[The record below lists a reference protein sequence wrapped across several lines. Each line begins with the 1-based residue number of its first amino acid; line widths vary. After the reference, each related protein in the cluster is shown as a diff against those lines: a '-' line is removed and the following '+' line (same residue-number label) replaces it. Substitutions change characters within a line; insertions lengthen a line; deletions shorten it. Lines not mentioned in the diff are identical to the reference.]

1 MHEGFRLKRSP
12 FYCEKKMSKDLVFKV
27 VLQADTKDYVS
38 NVKQSE
44 STTKAVF
51 DAIKKEADKLRQA
64 SAETSKQIGDIVPAT
79 TQQKVEQLVTE
90 LHAATMAIDSLGDDA
105 ITSADNLKQMGDYGK
120 RALNDLQ
127 EELSKARLNL
137 NLLSATKATPA
148 DIEQAQRQVKELELG
163 VKQTKI
169 ALDGFSASATKS
181 AKDVD
186 EVGSRSTET
195 AIQVAQLD
203 NALDKT
209 NQELQQTDTVAQ
221 KASNEIAGL
230 KTGFNAVTGALAA
243 LGIGATA
250 QEIAQ
255 TADAWAG
262 LNARIK
268 IAVGEHGNAQQAMAD
283 VVEIAKETNSNLTAT
298 GDLYA
303 RLTKIGQEM
312 AIPQDQV
319 LSLTK
324 TINQAIQVSGGS
336 ADSAQ
341 ATITQLQQALSSGV
355 LRGDEFNSMME
366 QSPRLTQAMADGLGV
381 TTGELRKMA
390 NEGQLTT
397 DVVTKSLLSQ
407 SEAIQKE
414 FSTFP
419 LTIGSSIENL
429 KTSWTVFIGE
439 LDQTNGISTKVAESL
454 TWVANNLDSI
464 ATAFEVAGRAFLAYK
479 ALNIAMTFIEKA
491 NNIKLASLAIA
502 QESTAIATNT
512 QAQIANARATTATAT
527 AKSGLATASKSASSA
542 VVASNT
548 ATSGSIGM
556 LIGRLGAL
564 GVAVTAMG
572 LLIPTVFQPLG
583 TAIGEGIAKLQ
594 GYSDATEEAEFH
606 NRMWAIETKVAADMQ
621 KEYAQAAA
629 EATIKTYAL
638 SKDAQTL
645 VEKFQQLTKDGKPTS
660 EALKEV
666 GESMKFN
673 SLTGIN
679 DAVSALN
686 MLERTGKITGQELR
700 STLKAALVNEDLVV
714 FQTNAKAAFAG
725 TAQEA
730 NKMAQVTQAAMEL
743 ALERTG
749 LSTEQLKGQFTK
761 TFQSANND
769 IQTVIDHLDEYK
781 AQGIDTGLA
790 LSASLNKAIDT
801 AQSRKELDYA
811 KAKLI
816 ELGDQGKISGE
827 QVVYG
832 LNLIEEKAK
841 GLPAVLDPVAA
852 SFAAL
857 GIKTKQELNDT
868 ADVSQRNFEV
878 VRNSGMATAEGIK
891 QAYTKMLEAAIAT
904 GDKAQIAAVQAKA
917 ASQGLR
923 VEIDA
928 TGKASV
934 KSMDELSNS
943 VENVGR
949 TASGSAANGFRE
961 LGRVAKQEAEDVA
974 ETWDEALSRIDK
986 ERKAQSAQT
995 ATNLGNALTANAEMA
1010 QDFYNQLIAG
1020 GMAEGRAEALK
1031 KEAMVIMGNQLRDV
1045 LNGGTAQTRI
1055 DALTGS
1061 NTSKDWMDNIL
1072 KGQKRPGSVS
1082 SPKTPSV
1089 QAPNVNTS
1097 VANVPSSSAKT
1108 VTYKIEFG
1116 GKSLELAGD
1125 PSQQNLMND
1134 FLSELE
1140 QLNRAR

>member
-1 MHEGFRLKRSP
+1 MTGKELRFK
-12 FYCEKKMSKDLVFKV
+12 LV
-27 VLQADTKDYVS
+27 LDADTKNYVQ
-38 NVKQSE
+38 NTKQSGE
-44 STTKAVF
+44 VTKQVF
-51 DAIKKEADKLRQA
+51 DSIRAEADKLRQA

-105 ITSADNLKQMGDYGK
+105 ITSADNLKQMGDYGQ

-163 VKQTKI
+163 VKQAKI
-169 ALDGFSASATKS
+169 AVDGFSASATKS

-186 EVGSRSTET
+186 EVGNSSTET
-195 AIQVAQLD
+195 AIQVAKLD

-341 ATITQLQQALSSGV
+341 AAITQLQQALSSGV

-390 NEGQLTT
+390 NEGKLTT

-414 FSTFP
+414 FSAFP

-439 LDQTNGISTKVAESL
+439 MDQANGISAKVAESIK
-454 TWVANNLDSI
+454 WVAENLDTIVSTLKI
-464 ATAFEVAGRAFLAYK
+464 AAQAFIAYK
-479 ALNIAMTFIEKA
+479 ALNIANVFIDKA
-491 NNIKLASLAIA
+491 AGVRAASLAIT
-502 QESTAIATNT
+502 QETASVVANT
-512 QAQIANARATTATAT
+512 QAQLANATAT
-527 AKSGLATASKSASSA
+527 RAAAAAKTGLATSSTASGRAVAASSA
-542 VVASNT
+542 TTV
-548 ATSGSIGM
+548 TSLGAIV
-556 LIGRLGAL
+556 GRLGAL

-572 LLIPTVFQPLG
+572 VLIPTVFQPLG
-583 TAIGEGIAKLQ
+583 TWIGEGIAKLQ
-594 GYSDATEEAEFH
+594 GYSDATEDAEFH

-700 STLKAALVNEDLVV
+700 STLKAALINEDLTV

-725 TAQEA
+725 TAQES
-730 NKMAQVTQAAMEL
+730 NKMAQVVQVAMEL

-749 LSTEQLKGQFTK
+749 ISTEQLKGQFSK
-761 TFQSANND
+761 TFMSANND
-769 IQTVIDHLDEYK
+769 IQVLIDNLGEYK
-781 AQGIDTGLA
+781 AQGVDTGLA
-790 LSASLNKAIDT
+790 LTASLGNAIDT
-801 AQSRKELDYA
+801 AQSRQELDYA

-857 GIKTKQELNDT
+857 GIQTREQLQAT
-868 ADVSQRNFEV
+868 ADSSVRNFNV
-878 VRNSGMATAEGIK
+878 VSKSGQATAEGIK

-943 VENVGR
+943 VEKVGR
-949 TASGSAANGFRE
+949 TARGSAADGFRE

-995 ATNLGNALTANAEMA
+995 AQNLGNALTANAEIA

-1020 GMAEGRAEALK
+1020 GMDASRAEALK
-1031 KEAMVIMGNQLRDV
+1031 EEAMVKMGNQLRDV

-1055 DALTGS
+1055 DALTGRNS
-1061 NTSKDWMDNIL
+1061 SRDWMDNIL
-1072 KGQKRPGSVS
+1072 KGQKKPGSVS
-1082 SPKTPSV
+1082 SPKKPSI

-1097 VANVPSSSAKT
+1097 AANVPSSSAKT

-1125 PSQQNLMND
+1125 PNQQNLMND
-1134 FLSELE
+1134 FLNELE

>member
-1 MHEGFRLKRSP
+1 M
-12 FYCEKKMSKDLVFKV
+12 
-27 VLQADTKDYVS
+27 AS
-38 NVKQSE
+38 N
-44 STTKAVF
+44 
-51 DAIKKEADKLRQA
+51 
-64 SAETSKQIGDIVPAT
+64 
-79 TQQKVEQLVTE
+79 
-90 LHAATMAIDSLGDDA
+90 SLDF
-105 ITSADNLKQMGDYGK
+105 L
-120 RALNDLQ
+120 
-127 EELSKARLNL
+127 LNL
-137 NLLSATKATPA
+137 RANTT
-148 DIEQAQRQVKELELG
+148 
-163 VKQTKI
+163 
-169 ALDGFSASATKS
+169 GFDQGING
-181 AKDVD
+181 AKFAV
-186 EVGSRSTET
+186 
-195 AIQVAQLD
+195 
-203 NALDKT
+203 NAL
-209 NQELQQTDTVAQ
+209 
-221 KASNEIAGL
+221 AG
-230 KTGFNAVTGALAA
+230 AMAA

-262 LNARIK
+262 LNARVK

-341 ATITQLQQALSSGV
+341 AAITQLQQALSSGV

-414 FSTFP
+414 FSAFP

-439 LDQTNGISTKVAESL
+439 LDQTHGISAKVAESL

-548 ATSGSIGM
+548 TTSGSIGM

-572 LLIPTVFQPLG
+572 VLIPTVFQPLG
-583 TAIGEGIAKLQ
+583 TAIGEGAAKLA
-594 GYSDATEEAEFH
+594 GYGD
-606 NRMWAIETKVAADMQ
+606 AIEKLERQMANERIEAKVSAEMKA
-621 KEYAQAAA
+621 KSAQITEDLINKAYGLT
-629 EATIKTYAL
+629 EASKALSTQFAQL
-638 SKDAQTL
+638 SKD
-645 VEKFQQLTKDGKPTS
+645 GKTTQ
-660 EALKEV
+660 EALD
-666 GESMKFN
+666 GIRESMKFD

-679 DAVSALN
+679 DAVSALT
-686 MLERTGKITGQELR
+686 MLKETGKITADELEAE
-700 STLKAALVNEDLVV
+700 LKQALSGKDLVV

-725 TAQEA
+725 TANEA
-730 NKMAQVTQAAMEL
+730 DKMSALIQASISV
-743 ALERTG
+743 ALDRTG
-749 LSTEQLKGQFTK
+749 LSVRQLKGGFSDAYS
-761 TFQSANND
+761 SASND
-769 IQTVIDHLDEYK
+769 VNFLIEHLDDLKY
-781 AQGIDTGLA
+781 QGIDTGLA
-790 LSASLNKAIDT
+790 LSNSLFNAIDT
-801 AQSRKELDYA
+801 ATTQRELENA
-811 KAKLI
+811 RAKLY
-816 ELGDQGKISGE
+816 ELEKQGVLTGE
-827 QVVYG
+827 QVALG
-832 LNLIEEKAK
+832 ATKIEEAYSR
-841 GLPAVLDPVAA
+841 LPASLNPTIAA
-852 SFAAL
+852 FQAL
-857 GIKTKQELNDT
+857 GIQTREQLQAT
-868 ADVSQRNFEV
+868 ADSSVRNFNV
-878 VRNSGMATAEGIK
+878 VSTSGQATAEGIK

-917 ASQGLR
+917 ANQGLR

-949 TASGSAANGFRE
+949 TARGSAAQGFRE
-961 LGRVAKQEAEDVA
+961 LGRVAKQEAEEVA
-974 ETWDEALSRIDK
+974 ESWNDALSRIDK
-986 ERKAQSAQT
+986 ERKAQSAET
-995 ATNLGNALTANAEMA
+995 SKGLGQLIDGQNQMA

-1020 GMAEGRAEALK
+1020 GMSESSAKALK
-1031 KEAMVIMGNQLRDV
+1031 KEAITKMNNQLRDA
-1045 LNGGTAQTRI
+1045 LNGGTVAGQI
-1055 DALTGS
+1055 DAKMGR
-1061 NTSKDWMDNIL
+1061 NASKDWMDNIL
-1072 KGQKRPGSVS
+1072 EGQKRPGSVS

-1125 PSQQNLMND
+1125 PNQQNLMND